1 MRQTLPLFLTGVA
14 IAAISGSA
22 PQARLA
28 AQAPPL
34 ILPKASPRASV
45 TQTVG
50 LTAVSITYDRPATN
64 GRPVWGTLV
73 PFDSVW
79 RAGANENTVI
89 EFSSPVRLGGQTVR
103 AGRYGLHMIPTRGP
117 WTIILSRQANA
128 WGSFSYD
135 PKEDAVRLTAA
146 PTAGEMQE
154 RLAYTFE
161 SVTDSSVVAT
171 LRWEK
176 LAVPFAIQVDTKAV
190 VVDSIREQLRGLG
203 RFSWQ
208 TWSQAAA
215 WSAANNTN
223 ADEAIAWVDRSIRMN
238 EAFTNLQIK
247 ATLLDKRGDRAGAAA
262 ATQRALAVATE
273 AEVNVYGYG
282 LVALGKVD
290 SAIAIFRKNVA
301 GYPTSWNTYDSLAE
315 AYATK
320 GEKKLAIANY
330 SKALALTQ
338 DPTQRTRIE
347 GVLAGLR

>member
-1 MRQTLPLFLTGVA
+1 MRKTVPYLLARVAMATIPFLT
-14 IAAISGSA
+14 
-22 PQARLA
+22 PPPPLA
-28 AQAPPL
+28 AQVPPL

-50 LTAVSITYDRPATN
+50 LTAVSITYDRPGVG
-64 GRPVWGTLV
+64 GRPVWGALV

-89 EFSSPVRLGGQTVR
+89 EFSSPVRLGGQPVR
-103 AGRYGLHMIPTRGP
+103 AGRYGLHMIPTPGP
-117 WTIILSRQANA
+117 WTIILSKQANA

-135 PKEDAVRLTAA
+135 PKEDAIRLTAA
-146 PTAGEMQE
+146 PMAGEMHEQ
-154 RLAYTFE
+154 LAYTFD

-176 LAVPFAIQVDTKAV
+176 LAVPIAIQVDTKAV

-215 WSAANNTN
+215 WSVANDTN
-223 ADEAIAWVDRSIRMN
+223 MEEALAWADRSIRMN
-238 EAFTNLQIK
+238 EAFTNIQIR
-247 ATLLDKRGDRAGAAA
+247 ATILDKRGDRAGAAA
-262 ATQRALAVATE
+262 ATERALAVATE
-273 AEVNVYGYG
+273 AEVNLYGYG
-282 LVALGKVD
+282 LVAQGKVD
-290 SAIAIFRKNVA
+290 SAIAIFKKNVA
-301 GYPTSWNTYDSLAE
+301 TYPRSWNTYDSLAE

-320 GEKKLAIANY
+320 GNKKLAIEQY
-330 SKALALTQ
+330 SKALSLTQ